1 MKIPREPVAID
12 PDFWA
17 GRRVLLTGHTGFK
30 GAWLSL
36 WLQALG
42 AKVSGLAPGA
52 PTKPSL
58 YELARVGSG
67 MEQERAIDVRD
78 AEGVRAALREERPE
92 VVLHLAAQ
100 PMVRRSL
107 RDPAMTYAVNVLGT
121 VNVLE
126 AVRLQPGDVRAVVVV
141 TSDKCYENPLSGT
154 RAPTG
159 LRRTTRWAEAIPT
172 RARRRARSSS
182 RRPIAARSFPRE
194 TRAGRAGGAQIR
206 IASARA
212 GNVIGGGDW
221 GEDRLIGDIVRG
233 VQAGKTVK
241 VRNPEAVRPWQH
253 VLNPLSG
260 YLLLAEE
267 LWRSPAAA
275 RAWNFG
281 PREGDARTVRWILER
296 LEELWGGAL
305 QWELDGSENPP
316 EAGHLA
322 LDSGKAERDLSW
334 LPGVGFATGARADR
348 RVARGRAP
356 RGGYAGDEP
365 RADQTARLAREA
377 GFSPD
382 RLPLGRRIRL
392 ARNIPNL
399 SGDEPTD
406 RASLPCRAHAAQ
418 GVRGTARE
426 GAGNG
431 PGAAAGE
438 RGESRR
444 ERPGCLLR
452 AGMAGPVCGDAGG
465 RGDRQSHGLA
475 RARDLSP
482 GDRGVPIAPAQLS
495 DGGHG
500 RAGRV
505 PRRFRRRR

>member
-1 MKIPREPVAID
+1 
-12 PDFWA
+12 
-17 GRRVLLTGHTGFK
+17 VLLTGHTGFK

-52 PTKPSL
+52 PTQPSL
-58 YELARVGSG
+58 YELAHVGAG
-67 MEQERAIDVRD
+67 MEHERAIDVRD
-78 AEGVRAALREERPE
+78 AEGVRTALREERPE

-107 RDPAMTYAVNVLGT
+107 RDPVMTYAVNVLGT

-126 AVRLQPGDVRAVVVV
+126 AVRLQAGDVRAVVVV
-141 TSDKCYENPLSGT
+141 TSDKCYENPEDGAHRFVEGDPLGGSD
-154 RAPTG
+154 PY
-159 LRRTTRWAEAIPT
+159 
-172 RARRRARSSS
+172 SSS
-182 RRPIAARSFPRE
+182 KACAELVTAAYRRSFFS
-194 TRAGRAGGAQIR
+194 AGASRRGRGEAQIR

-281 PREGDARTVRWILER
+281 PREGDARTVRWIVER
-296 LEELWGGAL
+296 LQELWGGAL

-334 LPGVGFATGARADR
+334 LPAWDLPQALERI
-348 RVARGRAP
+348 VAWHEAERRGR
-356 RGGYAGDEP
+356 DM
-365 RADQTARLAREA
+365 REM
-377 GFSPD
+377 
-382 RLPLGRRIRL
+382 
-392 ARNIPNL
+392 
-399 SGDEPTD
+399 
-406 RASLPCRAHAAQ
+406 SLEQ
-418 GVRGTARE
+418 I
-426 GAGNG
+426 
-431 PGAAAGE
+431 E
-438 RGESRR
+438 RFG
-444 ERPGCLLR
+444 
-452 AGMAGPVCGDAGG
+452 
-465 RGDRQSHGLA
+465 
-475 RARDLSP
+475 
-482 GDRGVPIAPAQLS
+482 
-495 DGGHG
+495 
-500 RAGRV
+500 
-505 PRRFRRRR
+505 